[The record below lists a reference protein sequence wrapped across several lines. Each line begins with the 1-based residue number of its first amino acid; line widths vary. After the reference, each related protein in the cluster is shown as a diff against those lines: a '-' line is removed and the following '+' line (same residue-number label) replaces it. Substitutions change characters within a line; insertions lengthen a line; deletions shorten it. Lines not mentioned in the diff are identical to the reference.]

1 LSCAKRFAEAK
12 NLPILVLL
20 WFNALRASA
29 YSVPNQYDARA
40 QRRIVLIWEE
50 NHWRASPEILTRM
63 TAHFAAYRCF
73 FLHSLLGAF
82 SASVATTAFALGPP
96 PSVQIT
102 GIDTSQPRGSC
113 DLPAIELLVNAN
125 GNASHSDN
133 FFVIANGELI
143 YSWSGESMAWVNVA
157 GANTYSIS
165 AGTANLAPN
174 TTVTARIDTYDSV
187 NPDGP
192 IFTAGDVVYRS
203 EISWNCTTG
212 APLGAISNFNLRANT
227 VVPTLQPIALMCA
240 ALLLG
245 LIGAR
250 QSKKHAAA

>member
-1 LSCAKRFAEAK
+1 
-12 NLPILVLL
+12 
-20 WFNALRASA
+20 
-29 YSVPNQYDARA
+29 
-40 QRRIVLIWEE
+40 
-50 NHWRASPEILTRM
+50 M
-63 TAHFAAYRCF
+63 TAHFAAYRHF
-73 FLHSLLGAF
+73 FLRVLFSAF
-82 SASVATTAFALGPP
+82 SASAVTTAFALGPL

-133 FFVIANGELI
+133 FFVLANGELI

-187 NPDGP
+187 NPGGP
-192 IFTAGDVVYRS
+192 IFTAGEVVYRS

-212 APLGAISNFNLRANT
+212 AQLGAINNFNLRARAI
-227 VVPTLQPIALMCA
+227 VPTLQPTALVFV
-240 ALLLG
+240 ALL
-245 LIGAR
+245 IGMIGVR
-250 QSKKHAAA
+250 QSKKHVR